1 MNYWIFTLTQQRSDG
16 RIFAPGEVLRQRA
29 EDEFFGLGER
39 TPNRRLLRKS
49 DRVVFYLG
57 APLKTFAA
65 TAVLATDSFR
75 LIPEDVKKYAHG
87 TKFYEVDYGVGLAE
101 VRVWPRQRPI
111 DDLLTDL
118 QFIEN
123 KPYWMT
129 YLQGGVRQI
138 NETDFRLISGEF
150 ERARSNQPTTP
161 GNVENASEFALEAHL
176 EEFIDR
182 NWGRI
187 DFGCALTR
195 YETEDQ
201 NGRQFPA
208 GTWSIDF
215 LCKDRTR
222 GDLTVVELKKG
233 RSSDSTVGQLLR
245 YMSWV
250 REHVAEAGQQV
261 RGIIIAK
268 DVDDAL
274 RYAVKE
280 LPGVSVLT
288 YRVNFELTPI
298 TLRPDS

>member
-1 MNYWIFTLTQQRSDG
+1 MTQQRSDG
-16 RIFAPGEVLRQRA
+16 RIFAPEEVLRQRL

-39 TPNRRLLRKS
+39 TPNRRLLKRS
-49 DRVVFYLG
+49 DRIVFYLG
-57 APLKTFAA
+57 SPLKTFAA

-75 LIPEDVKKYAHG
+75 LNPEDVKKYAHG
-87 TKFYEVDYGVGLAE
+87 TKFYETEYGVRIAE
-101 VRVWPRQRPI
+101 IRVWEAQRLI
-111 DDLLTDL
+111 ETLLPDL

-123 KPYWMT
+123 KPFWMT

-138 NETDFRLISGEF
+138 SETDFRVITGEF

-161 GNVENASEFALEAHL
+161 VNAESVSEFALEAHL

-182 NWGRI
+182 NWDRI
-187 DFGCALTR
+187 NFGCALTR
-195 YETEDQ
+195 YEAEDQ

-208 GTWSIDF
+208 GAWSIDF
-215 LCKDRTR
+215 LCRDQTT
-222 GDLTVVELKKG
+222 GELVVVELKKG

-250 REHVAEAGQQV
+250 RENVAEAGQGV
-261 RGIIIAK
+261 REIIIAK

-288 YRVNFELTPI
+288 YRVNFELAPI
-298 TLRPDS
+298 SPRRESS